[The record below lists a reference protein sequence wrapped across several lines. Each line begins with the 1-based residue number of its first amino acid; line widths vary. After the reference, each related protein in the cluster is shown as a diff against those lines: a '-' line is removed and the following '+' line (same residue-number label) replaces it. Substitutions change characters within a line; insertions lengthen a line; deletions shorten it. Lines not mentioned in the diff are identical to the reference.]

1 MGRARDLA
9 RYSATRLA
17 LAPLMLWLI
26 ASLVFLLLRVAPGD
40 PVDAVLGSRAPAAAK
55 AAMRA
60 RLGLDQ
66 SLLDQYLSYLNG
78 LIHGDLGQALIN
90 QEPVRTIIGR
100 TLPASLELSVIALV
114 LAAVV
119 GLSIGFSGI
128 ARPEGKI
135 DLGGRLY
142 GLGTYALPPF
152 WVAMLVQLVFA
163 QVNLSLG
170 PGNAAEAN
178 AQPHHSSQRQGDHAQ
193 LQAGGQGFADDGS
206 NRLLV
211 DQGLPPD
218 RRGSSR

>member
-1 MGRARDLA
+1 
-9 RYSATRLA
+9 
-17 LAPLMLWLI
+17 
-26 ASLVFLLLRVAPGD
+26 
-40 PVDAVLGSRAPAAAK
+40 
-55 AAMRA
+55 MRA

-90 QEPVRTIIGR
+90 QEPVRTIIGK

-163 QVNLSLG
+163 VSLG
-170 PGNAAEAN
+170 WLPVGGRFPPAFSPRGQRIFPAGQRSAEQLGRFPRHRASPDPVRRLTLAPAAAQRHLHDRPATEPATHPARRLRGSG
-178 AQPHHSSQRQGDHAQ
+178 AQPRPQ
-193 LQAGGQGFADDGS
+193 
-206 NRLLV
+206 
-211 DQGLPPD
+211 
-218 RRGSSR
+218 